1 MGVFCAENFVLLKK
15 IQKFAAEN
23 QSHNQITTMR
33 HFVSY
38 FNDAVKK
45 YWELPAVTNF
55 GKETYTYG
63 QMAENIAKYHILFNE
78 AGISKGDKVALY
90 ARNSAEWVIAYFATL
105 TYDAVVV
112 PFLPD
117 FIPAAVAEL
126 ASFSE
131 CKLLIADDIAING
144 LKEDEKHFKTLEA
157 TAGFVGV
164 INIKGMDVVYAADD
178 KLANIVENIDKSL
191 SSLYPS
197 GISAADINYYEE
209 ERDLEAVVEISFT
222 SGTTSATSKGV
233 VLPARSLSA
242 NLEFGYREISQCAG
256 GHIFAI
262 LPMAHMFGQA
272 FDVLF
277 PMTSGCHLF
286 VMPGKPTP
294 ARLIGG
300 LGTVKPFMFLTVPMV
315 IEKIFKSK
323 VFPVIRKYPAKLLLK
338 LPLLDRIVLNKIRKS
353 LLTAFG
359 DSFTI
364 GVIIGGAALN
374 REIED
379 LLKRMK
385 FPYTV
390 GYGMTECG
398 PIISYRDKSEYA
410 KYSCGAN
417 VGSVD
422 IRIDSAN
429 PRRVLGEIQVK
440 GDAVM
445 LGYYKNEEAT
455 AAAFTAD
462 GWLRTGDMGVFDNQG
477 NLYIKGRCKN
487 MILTASGQ
495 NIYPE
500 EIEDK
505 INNLPYVLESLVVGR
520 KNALV
525 ALVVADY
532 DAAKKDGIQEADLEK
547 LVNDN
552 VLALNP
558 ELAAYSK
565 IGYTEIRREAF
576 EKTPKQSIRRFL
588 YS

>member
-1 MGVFCAENFVLLKK
+1 
-15 IQKFAAEN
+15 
-23 QSHNQITTMR
+23 MR
-33 HFVSY
+33 HIVSY
-38 FNDAVKK
+38 FNDSVKNN
-45 YWELPAVTNF
+45 WDLPAVTNF

-63 QMAENIAKYHILFNE
+63 QLAEYIAKYHIIFKE
-78 AGISKGDKVALY
+78 TGIVKGDKVALY
-90 ARNSAEWVIAYFATL
+90 ARNSAEWVIAYYATL
-105 TYDAVVV
+105 TYGAVTV

-117 FIPAAVAEL
+117 FLPSAVSEL
-126 ASFSE
+126 SAFSG
-131 CKLLIADDIAING
+131 CRLLIADDIAIKG
-144 LKEDEKHFKTLEA
+144 LNEDEANYKRMETNED
-157 TAGFVGV
+157 FVGV
-164 INIKGMDVVYAADD
+164 INTKGFDVVRASEKSLTVACGDVD
-178 KLANIVENIDKSL
+178 KLYSAK
-191 SSLYPS
+191 YPA
-197 GISAADINYYEE
+197 GISAADVNYYNDSFGME
-209 ERDLEAVVEISFT
+209 DVAEISFT

-233 VLPARSLSA
+233 VLPARSLSV
-242 NLEFGYREISQCAG
+242 NLEFGFSIVPECRG
-256 GHIFAI
+256 GHVFAI

-277 PMTSGCHLF
+277 PLSSGCHVF

-300 LGTVKPFMFLTVPMV
+300 LAVVKPFMFLTVPLV

-323 VFPVIRKYPAKLLLK
+323 VFPVTRKFPAKLLLK
-338 LPLLDRIVLNKIRKS
+338 IPGLDRIVLNKIRKS
-353 LLTAFG
+353 LLEAFG
-359 DSFTI
+359 NNFSVGI
-364 GVIIGGAALN
+364 VIGGAALN
-374 REIED
+374 REVEN

-398 PIISYRDKSEYA
+398 PLISYRDKDEFV
-410 KYSCGAN
+410 KYSCGTAAHPLK
-417 VGSVD
+417 

-445 LGYYKNEEAT
+445 LGYYNNEDAT
-455 AAAFTAD
+455 KATFTND
-462 GWLRTGDMGVFDNQG
+462 GWLRTGDMGVFDRHG

-505 INNLPYVLESLVVGR
+505 INNLPYVVESLVVGR

-532 DAAKKDGIQEADLEK
+532 AAAKKDGLDKEQLDK
-547 LVNDN
+547 LVDKN
-552 VLALNP
+552 VLALNA

-565 IGYTEIRREAF
+565 IGYTEIRHEAF
-576 EKTPKQSIRRFL
+576 EKTPKQSIKRYM

>member
-1 MGVFCAENFVLLKK
+1 
-15 IQKFAAEN
+15 
-23 QSHNQITTMR
+23 MR
-33 HFVSY
+33 HIVSY
-38 FNDAVKK
+38 FNDSVKDN
-45 YWELPAVTNF
+45 WDLPAVTNF

-63 QMAENIAKYHILFNE
+63 QLAENIAKYHIIFKE
-78 AGISKGDKVALY
+78 TGIVKGDKVALY
-90 ARNSAEWVIAYFATL
+90 ARNSAEWVIAYYATL
-105 TYDAVVV
+105 TYGAVTV

-117 FIPAAVAEL
+117 FLPSAVAEL
-126 ASFSE
+126 STFSE
-131 CKLLIADDIAING
+131 CRLLIADDIAIKG
-144 LKEDEKHFKTLEA
+144 LNEDEANYERMETNED
-157 TAGFVGV
+157 FVGV
-164 INIKGMDVVYAADD
+164 INTKGFDVVRASEKALTVACGDVD
-178 KLANIVENIDKSL
+178 KLYSAK
-191 SSLYPS
+191 YPA
-197 GISAADINYYEE
+197 GISAADVNYYNDSFGME
-209 ERDLEAVVEISFT
+209 DVAEISFT

-233 VLPARSLSA
+233 VLPARSLSV
-242 NLEFGYREISQCAG
+242 NLEFGFSIVPECRG
-256 GHIFAI
+256 GHVFAI

-277 PMTSGCHLF
+277 PLSSGCHVF

-300 LGTVKPFMFLTVPMV
+300 LAVVKPFMFLTVPLV

-323 VFPVIRKYPAKLLLK
+323 VFPVTRKFPAKLLLK
-338 LPLLDRIVLNKIRKS
+338 IPGLDRIVLNKIRKS
-353 LLTAFG
+353 LLEAFG
-359 DSFTI
+359 NNFSVGIVT
-364 GVIIGGAALN
+364 GGAALN
-374 REIED
+374 REVED

-398 PIISYRDKSEYA
+398 PLISYRDKDEFV
-410 KYSCGAN
+410 KYSCGTAAHPLK
-417 VGSVD
+417 

-445 LGYYKNEEAT
+445 LGYYNNEEAT
-455 AAAFTAD
+455 KATFTND
-462 GWLRTGDMGVFDNQG
+462 GWLRTGDMGVFDRHG

-505 INNLPYVLESLVVGR
+505 INNLPYVVESLVVGR

-532 DAAKKDGIQEADLEK
+532 AAAKKDGLDKEQLDK
-547 LVNDN
+547 LVDKN
-552 VLALNP
+552 VLALNA

-565 IGYTEIRREAF
+565 IGYTEIREEQF
-576 EKTPKQSIRRFL
+576 EKTPKQSIRRFM

>member
-1 MGVFCAENFVLLKK
+1 
-15 IQKFAAEN
+15 
-23 QSHNQITTMR
+23 MR

-45 YWELPAVTNF
+45 YWDLPAATNF

-63 QMAENIAKYHILFNE
+63 QMAENIAKYHILFSE
-78 AGISKGDKVALY
+78 AGIKKGDKVALY

-105 TYDAVVV
+105 TYDAVTV

-126 ASFSE
+126 GAFSE
-131 CKLLIADDIAING
+131 CKLIIADDIAIKG
-144 LKEDEKHFKTLEA
+144 LNEDEKYIKQLES
-157 TAGFVGV
+157 TAGFAGILNVKDMSV
-164 INIKGMDVVYAADD
+164 AYAAD
-178 KLANIVENIDKSL
+178 KALAATRDTLDEHYAKQ
-191 SSLYPS
+191 YPA
-197 GISAADINYYEE
+197 GITAADINYYPV
-209 ERDLEAVVEISFT
+209 ERDLEAAVEISFT

-242 NLEFGYREISQCAG
+242 NLEFGFREIPACVG

-262 LPMAHMFGQA
+262 LPMAHMFGQT
-272 FDVLF
+272 FDILF
-277 PMTSGCHLF
+277 PFTSGCHVF

-294 ARLIGG
+294 ARLLGG
-300 LGTVKPFMFLTVPMV
+300 LATVKPFMFLTVPLI

-323 VFPVIRKYPAKLLLK
+323 VFPVTRKYPAKLLLK
-338 LPLLDRIVLNKIRKS
+338 IPGLDKIVLNKIRKS
-353 LLTAFG
+353 LLAAFG
-359 DSFTI
+359 NGFST
-364 GVIIGGAALN
+364 GVILGGAALN
-374 REIED
+374 REVED

-385 FPYTV
+385 FPYVV

-398 PIISYRDKSEYA
+398 PLISYRDKSEYV
-410 KYSCGAN
+410 KYSCGTN
-417 VGSVD
+417 VGTVD
-422 IRIDSAN
+422 IRIDSSN
-429 PRRVLGEIQVK
+429 PYRVLGEIQVK

-445 LGYYKNEEAT
+445 LGYYKNEDAT
-455 AAAFTAD
+455 AATFTSD
-462 GWLRTGDMGVFDNQG
+462 GWLRTGDMGILDRKG

-505 INNLPYVLESLVVGR
+505 INNLPYVIESLVVGR
-520 KNALV
+520 KNAIV

-532 DAAKKDGIQEADLEK
+532 EAGKKDGLDEQALEK
-547 LVNDN
+547 LIDQN

-576 EKTPKQSIRRFL
+576 EKTPKQSIRRYL

>member
-1 MGVFCAENFVLLKK
+1 
-15 IQKFAAEN
+15 
-23 QSHNQITTMR
+23 MR
-33 HFVSY
+33 HIVSY
-38 FNDAVKK
+38 FNDSVKNN
-45 YWELPAVTNF
+45 WDLPAVTNF

-63 QMAENIAKYHILFNE
+63 QLAEYIAKYHIIFKE
-78 AGISKGDKVALY
+78 TGIVKGDKVALY
-90 ARNSAEWVIAYFATL
+90 ARNSAEWVIAYYATL
-105 TYDAVVV
+105 TYGAVTV

-117 FIPAAVAEL
+117 FLPSAVSEL
-126 ASFSE
+126 SAFSG
-131 CKLLIADDIAING
+131 CRLLIADDIAIKG
-144 LKEDEKHFKTLEA
+144 LNEDEANYERMETNED
-157 TAGFVGV
+157 FVGV
-164 INIKGMDVVYAADD
+164 INTKGFDVVRASEKALTVACGDVD
-178 KLANIVENIDKSL
+178 KLYSAK
-191 SSLYPS
+191 YPA
-197 GISAADINYYEE
+197 GISAADVNYYNDSFGME
-209 ERDLEAVVEISFT
+209 DVAEISFT

-233 VLPARSLSA
+233 VLPARSLSV
-242 NLEFGYREISQCAG
+242 NLEFGFSIVPECRG
-256 GHIFAI
+256 GHVFAI

-277 PMTSGCHLF
+277 PLSSGCHVF

-300 LGTVKPFMFLTVPMV
+300 LAVVKPFMFLTVPLV

-323 VFPVIRKYPAKLLLK
+323 VFPVTRKFPAKLLLK
-338 LPLLDRIVLNKIRKS
+338 IPGLDRIVLNKIRKS
-353 LLTAFG
+353 LLEAFG
-359 DSFTI
+359 NNFSVGI
-364 GVIIGGAALN
+364 VIGGAALN
-374 REIED
+374 REVED

-398 PIISYRDKSEYA
+398 PLISYRDKDEFV
-410 KYSCGAN
+410 KYSCGTAAHPLK
-417 VGSVD
+417 

-445 LGYYKNEEAT
+445 LGYYNNEEAT
-455 AAAFTAD
+455 KATFTND
-462 GWLRTGDMGVFDNQG
+462 GWLGTGDMGVFDRHG

-505 INNLPYVLESLVVGR
+505 INNLPYVVESLVVGR

-532 DAAKKDGIQEADLEK
+532 AAAKKDGLDKEQLDK
-547 LVNDN
+547 LVDKN
-552 VLALNP
+552 VLALNA

-565 IGYTEIRREAF
+565 IGYTEIREEQF
-576 EKTPKQSIRRFL
+576 EKTPKQSIRRFM

>member
-1 MGVFCAENFVLLKK
+1 
-15 IQKFAAEN
+15 
-23 QSHNQITTMR
+23 
-33 HFVSY
+33 
-38 FNDAVKK
+38 
-45 YWELPAVTNF
+45 
-55 GKETYTYG
+55 
-63 QMAENIAKYHILFNE
+63 MAEEIEKYHILFE
-78 AGISKGDKVALY
+78 KTGIKKGDKVALY
-90 ARNSAEWVIAYFATL
+90 ARNSAEWCIAYFATL
-105 TYDAVVV
+105 TYDAITV

-117 FIPAAVAEL
+117 FLPAAVVEL
-126 ASFSE
+126 GTFSE
-131 CKLLIADDIAING
+131 CKMLIADDIACNG
-144 LKEDEKHFKTLEA
+144 LMASPELVAKLEEDK
-157 TAGFVGV
+157 GFVGIV
-164 INIKGMDVVYAADD
+164 NLNKISVVRDSCGG
-178 KLANIVENIDKSL
+178 LANARENIESL
-191 SSLYPS
+191 FSSRHP
-197 GISAADINYYEE
+197 GGFTADCVNYYKE
-209 ERDLEAVVEISFT
+209 ERDLNAPVEISFT

-242 NLEFGYREISQCAG
+242 NLEFGFREIPVCTG
-256 GHIFAI
+256 GHIFTI

-277 PMTSGCHLF
+277 PFSSGCHVF

-294 ARLIGG
+294 TRLLAG
-300 LGTVKPFMFLTVPMV
+300 LAAVKPFMFMTVPMI

-323 VFPVIRKYPAKLLLK
+323 VFPATRKFPAKLLLK
-338 LPLLDRIVLNKIRKS
+338 IPVLDRIVLNKIRKS
-353 LLTAFG
+353 LLNAFG
-359 DSFTI
+359 NGFTT

-374 REIED
+374 REVED

-385 FPYTV
+385 FPYVV

-398 PIISYRDKSEYA
+398 PLISYRDKSEYV
-410 KYSCGAN
+410 KYSCGTNAHPIE
-417 VGSVD
+417 

-455 AAAFTAD
+455 NAAFTKD
-462 GWLRTGDMGVFDNQG
+462 GWLRTGDMGVFDTKA
-477 NLYIKGRCKN
+477 NLFIKGRCKN

-532 DAAKKDGIQEADLEK
+532 DGAAKAGISEEQLQK
-547 LVNDN
+547 LVDGN
-552 VLALNP
+552 VLALNS

-565 IGYTEIRREAF
+565 IGYTELRREPF
-576 EKTPKQSIRRFL
+576 EKTPKQSIKRFM
-588 YS
+588 YK